1 MEIYALRIKLSVELI
16 PSNTIGK
23 ASFSPKSQR
32 PNSIPLSLANNAKSV
47 KVKNY
52 NFHIYYTRFL
62 CFCKVKIQFIFK
74 LDKK

>member
-1 MEIYALRIKLSVELI
+1 MLSQTISDYFVAFPVSFRGMVICFENKTFCGTDT
-16 PSNTIGK
+16 SNTIGK

-52 NFHIYYTRFL
+52 NFHI
-62 CFCKVKIQFIFK
+62 
-74 LDKK
+74 